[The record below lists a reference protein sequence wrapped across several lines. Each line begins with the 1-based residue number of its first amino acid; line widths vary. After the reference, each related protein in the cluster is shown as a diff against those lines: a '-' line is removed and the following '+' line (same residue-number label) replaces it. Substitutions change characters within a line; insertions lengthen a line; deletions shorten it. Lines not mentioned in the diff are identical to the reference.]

1 MLPFNYSS
9 MLLCELSSLEL
20 THSHT
25 GPHLPLSAKR
35 LQAQPASAPSHPAPL
50 ACRLWWPHTV
60 ADLKH
65 IPTINIKPPLFKAGT
80 VFLMLVFST
89 TLCVVHLV
97 HLL

>member
-1 MLPFNYSS
+1 M
-9 MLLCELSSLEL
+9 
-20 THSHT
+20 
-25 GPHLPLSAKR
+25 
-35 LQAQPASAPSHPAPL
+35 
-50 ACRLWWPHTV
+50 

-97 HLL
+97 HLLRRLKSVVCTSKKLCSSLHPGKYHSLEGNTLSQY